1 MPPPPASAS
10 DDQRRFNLWQVPT
23 AVWLY
28 GFLRALAFAV
38 PYATGT
44 GGFGLG
50 VVVIGLLFIWL
61 VRGSRVAWAAL
72 VVLDVISFVLLLL
85 ATPQLAE
92 APLIL
97 HILAGLALLTLL
109 LPSTRR
115 YVRSDGS
122 KASA

>member
-1 MPPPPASAS
+1 LPPPPASAS

-44 GGFGLG
+44 GGFVLG

>member
-1 MPPPPASAS
+1 MPPPPPGSAS

-50 VVVIGLLFIWL
+50 VIVTALLFIWL
-61 VRGSRVAWAAL
+61 VRGSRVAWATL
-72 VVLDVISFVLLLL
+72 VVLDMLSLVLLLL
-85 ATPQLAE
+85 AAPQLE
-92 APLIL
+92 EVPLIL
-97 HILAGLALLTLL
+97 HIFAGLALLTLW

-115 YVRSDGS
+115 HVSGPPR
-122 KASA
+122 

>member
-1 MPPPPASAS
+1 LPPPPASAS

-28 GFLRALAFAV
+28 GFLRALAFGV
-38 PYATGT
+38 PYSTGT

>member
-28 GFLRALAFAV
+28 GFLRALAFGV

>member
-1 MPPPPASAS
+1 M
-10 DDQRRFNLWQVPT
+10 
-23 AVWLY
+23 WLY

>member
-1 MPPPPASAS
+1 LPPPPASAS